1 MPAYDVVIHGRLEAL
16 VGGYDLRS
24 QTADLAG
31 VIAGLGLRRLA
42 ILGHSLEATTALVL
56 AGTALEVPGA
66 VLLPVHEPRGVKH

>member
-1 MPAYDVVIHGRLEAL
+1 MPAYDVIIHGRLEAL

-42 ILGHSLEATTALVL
+42 ILGHSLGATTALVL
-56 AGTALEVPGA
+56 AGTAPEVPGA
-66 VLLPVHEPRGVKH
+66 VLLPVHEPRGVRH